1 MKCSVVVN
9 VLGVYSKDVIQFS
22 KTLKSVC
29 PSAEL
34 IHTALSTPKCKQN
47 VRHKILRHITLQM
60 APMIR
65 PMY

>member
-34 IHTALSTPKCKQN
+34 IHTALFESVDSKMQTERPSQNTPPHHSSN
-47 VRHKILRHITLQM
+47 GTDD
-60 APMIR
+60 
-65 PMY
+65 